1 MSIYDEAIRE
11 WVWIVGAERPDEC
24 WLLSPHDSWHRNPH
38 YTGPDV
44 PHPEFNW
51 AACCWKDDE
60 RSVWA
65 DNYKRPASFWDI
77 KAQPECEDWSDDI
90 PF

>member
-1 MSIYDEAIRE
+1 MRPSAEQRLGVDRNASEGETAMSIYDEAIRE

-38 YTGPDV
+38 YTGTYV
-44 PHPEFNW
+44 PHPELDW
-51 AACCWKDDE
+51 EGCRWKND
-60 RSVWA
+60 
-65 DNYKRPASFWDI
+65 ASD
-77 KAQPECEDWSDDI
+77 DDI